1 VRALRRRDS
10 ATPRSHRLPAVA
22 LPPRATLRNM
32 SVTTTRR
39 IRGTMH
45 SAPNDFPLSSA
56 IAGGTG
62 LRARGGRTIDRLP
75 GMAQRTAL
83 FPSDRG
89 VER

>member
-1 VRALRRRDS
+1 
-10 ATPRSHRLPAVA
+10 
-22 LPPRATLRNM
+22 
-32 SVTTTRR
+32 
-39 IRGTMH
+39 MH